1 MSIAEQS
8 KPVAAEPRKSLS
20 ERLPMITGALIAL
33 GTLSL
38 VAGPEWSSLPARVAL
53 LIGFILVAAQ
63 ILRGRRRQ
71 FFNGPVAYVAAG
83 ALLVLVVLALFA
95 SEIAPQNPYDL
106 RQLDIMD
113 GRLPPGSTNFDA
125 SLTYHLGTDEQGRDI
140 LSGILYGLRVSL
152 SVAIVATFVAMAIGV
167 VVGIYAAWAGGRV
180 ETILMRLVDLQLSFP
195 SILVALMLMA
205 AFGRGIDK
213 VVIALIVVQ
222 WAYYARTVRGTALT
236 ETRKE
241 YIDAARGLGLST
253 RRIIFRHLLPN
264 CIPPLLVISTVQIAN
279 TIVLESS
286 LSFLGVGVPITR
298 PSLGL
303 LIANGYGYMLSG
315 QYWMSMY
322 PGVALLGIVASINL
336 VGDRL
341 RDTLNPRLRK

>member
-1 MSIAEQS
+1 MSAPDLTLD
-8 KPVAAEPRKSLS
+8 KPRRPLAGPAML
-20 ERLPMITGALIAL
+20 
-33 GTLSL
+33 LSL
-38 VAGPEWSSLPARVAL
+38 IVSVILLSAGPAWTAFPARVVL
-53 LIGFILVAAQ
+53 LAGLLWGAAWM
-63 ILRGRRRQ
+63 LKGRERH
-71 FFNGPVAYVAAG
+71 FFNGPAAYVAAIS
-83 ALLVLVVLALFA
+83 LVVLVLLALFA
-95 SEIAPQNPYDL
+95 SELSPQNPYDL
-106 RQLDIMD
+106 AQLDILD
-113 GRLPPGSTNFDA
+113 GRLPPGATNFDG
-125 SLTYHLGTDEQGRDI
+125 SFTYYLGTDEQGRDI

-152 SVAIVATFVAMAIGV
+152 SVAIIATLAAMAIGV

-180 ETILMRLVDLQLSFP
+180 DSILMRLVDLQLSFP

-205 AFGRGIDK
+205 AFGRGLDK

-222 WAYYARTVRGTALT
+222 WAYYARTVRGTALS
-236 ETRKE
+236 ETRKD
-241 YIDAARGLGLST
+241 YIDAARGLGLPSW
-253 RRIIFRHLLPN
+253 RILFRHLLPN

-303 LIANGYGYMLSG
+303 LIANGYDYMLSG

-322 PGVALLGIVASINL
+322 PGVALLAIVACINM